1 MLEQVGVVQRV
12 CNHPAEV
19 TMIIVGVVLVAVAV
33 VLTAAAI
40 TSNGQHV
47 KFDLWGVLHSS
58 VSVGTVFIAGMITT
72 VVAVLG
78 VLVLVGALRRNRR
91 QRKERKQLAKEESST
106 PQLETGAIDFTKPI
120 DFNSPRFGKVG
131 GSDASGNTK
140 T

>member
-1 MLEQVGVVQRV
+1 MV
-12 CNHPAEV
+12 
-19 TMIIVGVVLVAVAV
+19 IVGVVLVAVAA

-72 VVAVLG
+72 VVAVVG
-78 VLVLVGALRRNRR
+78 VLVLVNGVRRNRR
-91 QRKERKQLAKEESST
+91 LRKERKQVAKEET
-106 PQLETGAIDFTKPI
+106 PQIDTGAIDFTKPI
-120 DFNSPRFGKVG
+120 DFNSERFGNVG
-131 GSDASGNTK
+131 GTDASGNSK